1 MAGAVGVTGMKE
13 FLASMKVLDAEA
25 PKALR
30 AEMKTAAEV
39 VVLEARRRVPH
50 RYKNTGRLEGSIRA
64 YATARGAGVREGNN
78 TSVPYAGFVD
88 YGGTVG
94 RARTGNIR
102 LNTNGQVHARARAA
116 RTARHFAVRPYIKTG
131 RIMYPAFEA
140 KRGQVLE
147 MAGDAMFRAAKKSG
161 LEVHISGR

>member
-1 MAGAVGVTGMKE
+1 MAGAVGVTGMRE
-13 FLASMKVLDAEA
+13 FLASMKALDAEA

-30 AEMKTAAEV
+30 TEMKAAAEIV
-39 VVLEARRRVPH
+39 VVEARRRVPH
-50 RYKNTGRLEGSIRA
+50 KYKNTGKLEASIRA

-78 TSVPYAGFVD
+78 TRVPYAGFVD

-94 RARTGNIR
+94 RARTGNI
-102 LNTNGQVHARARAA
+102 HYRARKA

-140 KRGQVLE
+140 KRPEVMQ
-147 MAGDAMFRAAKKSG
+147 MMGDAMFRVAQKTG
-161 LEVHISGR
+161 LVVHIGGR